1 MAFLKNIF
9 DTRKILDDRPIM
21 FFFLNPANHIE
32 FFSVISRSD
41 MEPACILL
49 NISPIPI
56 WEVPTRPFQV

>member
-1 MAFLKNIF
+1 MAFLKKFF
-9 DTRKILDDRPIM
+9 DTREILDERLIM

-49 NISPIPI
+49 NISPITI